1 VTRIST
7 QQIRDFLV
15 DLVRVQKKHD
25 LWIDAEENSPLF
37 VTNDEM
43 DGEVQVFWEPVGDGK
58 PVEHLCGKLEPET
71 VTTQNPEEEKSPH
84 SSVSLKGTTPDDQ

>member
-1 VTRIST
+1 MTRIAS

-37 VTNDEM
+37 VSNDEM
-43 DGEVQVFWEPVGDGK
+43 DGGIEVFWEPGADGK
-58 PVEHLCGKLEPET
+58 PVEHLCAKLELET
-71 VTTQNPEEEKSPH
+71 VTTQDPYGGKSPH
-84 SSVSLKGTTPDDQ
+84 SSVSLKGTRPDDQ